1 LCKKKI
7 KISCKCKRLRKEFQ
21 CETVRKGLAVVE
33 CDEVCLQKLTEEQK
47 KKEADDEI
55 RRQEEQVKNQK
66 ELEMYE
72 KKFTGKKKSREK
84 KMLADQ
90 SEQSLVKKY
99 WMVLASVFVVMT
111 SLVIYQAVA

>member
-1 LCKKKI
+1 M
-7 KISCKCKRLRKEFQ
+7 
-21 CETVRKGLAVVE
+21 RKGLAVVE
-33 CDEVCLQKLTEEQK
+33 CDEVCLHKFTEEQK
-47 KKEADDEI
+47 KKEAEDEI

-72 KKFTGKKKSREK
+72 KKFAGKKKSREK

-111 SLVIYQAVA
+111 SLVIYQAVAWFLSVWRKTVVCLDVSK